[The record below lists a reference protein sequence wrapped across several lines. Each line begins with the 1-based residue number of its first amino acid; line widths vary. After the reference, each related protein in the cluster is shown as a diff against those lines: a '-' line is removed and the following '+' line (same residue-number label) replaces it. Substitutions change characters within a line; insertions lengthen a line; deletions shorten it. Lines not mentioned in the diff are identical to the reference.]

1 MAAGSEVPLLACKS
15 LTKRFGAM
23 AAVDGLSFEI
33 AAGESLGIG
42 GPNGAGKTTLFDL
55 LSGFVRATSGS
66 IEFAGMDVTHLAPE
80 RICQLGMGRT
90 FQLNAAFD
98 SLTVRENVL
107 VGAYFGRRGRMV
119 PSLRVDAG
127 SLRTADEALAMVGI
141 SARADAVASML
152 SVLDRKLLMIATAL
166 ATGPKLLLMDEPVG
180 GLTPREIDRIVEV
193 ICGVK
198 GTGITIVVIEHVM
211 RFLTQLSDRILIMH
225 HGERI
230 YDGSPTELSRDRT
243 VVEVYLGAA
252 TAARLAAGPGAA
264 IHG

>member
-1 MAAGSEVPLLACKS
+1 MVAGSEAPLLACKN
-15 LTKRFGAM
+15 LTKHFGAL

-55 LSGFVRATSGS
+55 LSGFVRATSGC
-66 IEFAGMDVTHLAPE
+66 IEFAGTDVTHLAPE
-80 RICQLGMGRT
+80 RICQLGMART
-90 FQLNAAFD
+90 FQLNAGFD

-107 VGAYFGRRGRMV
+107 VGAYFGRRDRIV

-127 SLRTADEALAMVGI
+127 SLRRADEVLEVVGL
-141 SARADAVASML
+141 SAKADVVVSML

-193 ICGVK
+193 VRGLK
-198 GTGITIVVIEHVM
+198 GTGITIVLIEHVM
-211 RFLTQLSDRILIMH
+211 RFLIQLSGRILIMH

-230 YDGSPTELSRDRT
+230 YDGSPSELSRDRT

-252 TAARLAAGPGAA
+252 TAASLAAGPGAA
-264 IHG
+264 THG

>member
-1 MAAGSEVPLLACKS
+1 M
-15 LTKRFGAM
+15 
-23 AAVDGLSFEI
+23 
-33 AAGESLGIG
+33 
-42 GPNGAGKTTLFDL
+42 
-55 LSGFVRATSGS
+55 
-66 IEFAGMDVTHLAPE
+66 
-80 RICQLGMGRT
+80 
-90 FQLNAAFD
+90 
-98 SLTVRENVL
+98 
-107 VGAYFGRRGRMV
+107 GAYFGRRGRMV